1 MGRSTIKEITFFK
14 VAFDNSYRNVY
25 TFPSGKQA
33 GWQIN
38 QEFVR
43 YFPHTVWNISVSHPV
58 VLKETNGKIIL
69 SAIYNVIDIKD
80 YNYCSIKYH
89 NISQDGEVDY
99 WKFYFITGYSSMNQG
114 ISPTTEL
121 SLEYDCWLNNL
132 QDIMEISD
140 EFTMVQGHINDC
152 IKIGDYI
159 YSKHITSFEK
169 NYSRNISSINEVI
182 SNIRILWLKC
192 TLTGDAGYY
201 YKSTDGPGGS
211 ITGSIVPA
219 SCVSSSAQLPI
230 IYAPV
235 GVYDFSENKFLS
247 NYILESTHF
256 GEDNEGKP
264 VIDKHTIKISNFNF
278 RLVDDDSIL
287 EAELTYYPPFL
298 YSVNNETKVCSLLI
312 DGDNYIT
319 NLYRKINES
328 YIPVV
333 SNRSPELYSGVVTGK
348 TGTLVNNTKYSF
360 SYVIESDSLLYNV
373 YTSKNANK
381 IIAQAAILDYPF
393 RLYKLIIGNNEF
405 SLIFP
410 NNAKICKITIT
421 VEGLLKYYT
430 IEYIGYD
437 NNNISKSLEIP
448 LNEAFQIPVTTN
460 PESVFYR
467 NNANQYLAQQN
478 AISTRFQVASISN
491 AINVLVSSAATA
503 TKGRVSDSAISS
515 GVLSQVNAAYDYEL
529 QNEQLNAK
537 ISDIRNMPETVRN
550 YSNNALLNLYRFD
563 AIVIIKMSTNIT
575 VNVDATNAINDIY
588 RYGYNVN
595 KTDKVGELPMT
606 IFNYKHYSSFI
617 ASKIYNINERNTIEN
632 ILTRGVTIW
641 NFIELTDTSPIA
653 VAKTRMQKIVPNIVK
668 EVTT

>member
-14 VAFDNSYRNVY
+14 VPFDNSYRNVY
-25 TFPSGKQA
+25 TFPSGQQA
-33 GWQIN
+33 GWYIN
-38 QEFVR
+38 QQFVK
-43 YFPHTVWNISVSHPV
+43 YFPNEVWNIAISHPIV
-58 VLKETNGKIIL
+58 VKETNGKIII
-69 SAIYNVIDIKD
+69 SATYNVIDIKD

-89 NISQDGEVDY
+89 KISQDSEVDY

-114 ISPTTEL
+114 IKPTTEL

-132 QDIMEISD
+132 QDVMEIPE
-140 EFTMVQGHINDC
+140 EFTMVHGHINDC
-152 IKIGDYI
+152 IKSGDNI
-159 YSKHITSFEK
+159 YSKHLNSIDK
-169 NYSRNISSINEVI
+169 NYSRTILSLHEII
-182 SNIRILWLKC
+182 SNVRILWLKC
-192 TLTGDAGYY
+192 TLTGDSGYY

-211 ITGSIVPA
+211 IAGEIVPA

-235 GVYDFSENKFLS
+235 GVYDFSENKFID
-247 NYILESTHF
+247 NYILKSTHF
-256 GEDNEGKP
+256 EENSEGIP
-264 VIDKHTIKISNFNF
+264 VTVEHTIKISNFNF
-278 RLVDDDSIL
+278 SLVDDDSIL

-298 YSVNNETKVCSLLI
+298 YTIDTDNKICNLIVN
-312 DGDNYIT
+312 GDNYIV
-319 NLYRKINES
+319 NLYRNINNT

-360 SYVIESDSLLYNV
+360 SYVIDSDYMLYNV
-373 YTSKNANK
+373 YANPTCSPL
-381 IIAQAAILDYPF
+381 IAQAAIIDYPF
-393 RLYKLIIGNNEF
+393 RLYKLVIGNNEF

-410 NNAKICKITIT
+410 NNAKKCKITIT
-421 VEGLLKYYT
+421 VDGLLKYYV
-430 IEYIGYD
+430 IEYIGYT
-437 NNNISKSLEIP
+437 NNRILKSLEIP
-448 LNEAFQIPVTTN
+448 LNESFQIPVTTN

-503 TKGRVSDSAISS
+503 TKGKVNNSSISGS
-515 GVLSQVNAAYDYEL
+515 VLSQVNAAYEYEL

-537 ISDIRNMPETVRN
+537 ISDIRNMPETVKN
-550 YSNNALLNLYRFD
+550 ISNNALQNLYRFD
-563 AIVIIKMSTNIT
+563 AIVIVEMATNILA
-575 VNVDATNAINDIY
+575 NIDATNILREIY
-588 RYGYNVN
+588 KYGYNVN
-595 KTDKVGELPMT
+595 KSDKLSDLPMT

-617 ASKIYNINERNTIEN
+617 ASKIYNINERSIVEN

-641 NFIELTDTSPIA
+641 NFIASGDSSTIIE
-653 VAKTRMQKIVPNIVK
+653 AKSKMQKTIPNIVK